1 MADALT
7 VSQVSVLPLGGPPAR
22 AVTNDE
28 DVGEFQLRALNHMK
42 FKRQEKYD
50 VAAGAAPLISPECG
64 PDFFPSHGTNIFCAF
79 LNTSTETKTRVWRNT

>member
-7 VSQVSVLPLGGPPAR
+7 VFQVSVLPLGGPPAR

-28 DVGEFQLRALNHMK
+28 DVGEFQLRALNHIK

-50 VAAGAAPLISPECG
+50 VAAGAAPPPSSPPSAGLI
-64 PDFFPSHGTNIFCAF
+64 FFQLMEPISFVHF
-79 LNTSTETKTRVWRNT
+79 